1 MKRLVHLAI
10 PGVIAGGVG
19 QIALVIATI
28 VASLEDG
35 VVSWLYYA
43 DRIFQLPLGLIGVAV
58 GVVLLP
64 DLSHKLRSGD
74 REAASDSENRALE
87 FSLLMTVPA
96 AVALY
101 LCAEPIMRVLFER
114 GAFSA
119 SDARAS
125 AMMLAMLS
133 FGLPAYVVVKVLQPS
148 FFAREDT
155 KTPMLYSGLALV
167 GNAVLSPT
175 LFYVVGPQGIALATS
190 LVGWIN
196 VALLAFAL
204 RRRKQFVLD
213 HKFRR
218 AFRGIIIASIA
229 MAVGLWAT
237 AYVLEPYFAP
247 SNGLLIQVASLAA
260 LIAVGV
266 LLYFGV
272 GSFVG
277 ALKPRTFV
285 KDVLGR

>member
-1 MKRLVHLAI
+1 
-10 PGVIAGGVG
+10 
-19 QIALVIATI
+19 
-28 VASLEDG
+28 
-35 VVSWLYYA
+35 
-43 DRIFQLPLGLIGVAV
+43 
-58 GVVLLP
+58 
-64 DLSHKLRSGD
+64 
-74 REAASDSENRALE
+74 
-87 FSLLMTVPA
+87 MTVPA

-119 SDARAS
+119 ADARAS
-125 AMMLAMLS
+125 ATMLAMLS

-175 LFYVVGPQGIALATS
+175 LFFVVGPQGIALATS

-204 RRRKQFVLD
+204 RKRKQFVLD
-213 HKFRR
+213 DKFRR
-218 AFRGIIIASIA
+218 AFRGIAIASIA
-229 MAVGLWAT
+229 MALGLWAT
-237 AYVLEPYFAP
+237 AHVLEPYFAP
-247 SNGLLIQVASLAA
+247 SNGLLIQIASLAA
-260 LIAVGV
+260 LIAVGG

-272 GSFVG
+272 GSVV
-277 ALKPRTFV
+277 AAVKPRTFV
-285 KDVLGR
+285 KDILGR